1 MILATRFTF
10 IVERSLKNI
19 YFHSKIAWPP
29 ATSYLVTI
37 KTDHHWTWLKMCPR
51 DKRTDTENV
60 RPGADVLL
68 SRRLPPPPR
77 HVHPWPEVID
87 TEQPF
92 IETTSPFT
100 SKLLFRLQEEKLTG
114 RSSRVQTMLIKLHVP
129 WMT

>member
-1 MILATRFTF
+1 
-10 IVERSLKNI
+10 
-19 YFHSKIAWPP
+19 
-29 ATSYLVTI
+29 
-37 KTDHHWTWLKMCPR
+37 MCPR

-68 SRRLPPPPR
+68 SRRLPPLPP
-77 HVHPWPEVID
+77 HVHPWPKVID

-129 WMT
+129 